1 MAKYN
6 NVERRFSQR
15 IGANVPTVSGNYA
28 NEYVDVL
35 PVGPVQAPGAMAE
48 IVALAEGSVN
58 APFVA
63 GVTVELWLARMPVD
77 ATPIADGDFT
87 LAGTNF
93 TTLTAAGAVRWAVPG
108 WHRARVRVKAGV
120 NPVGGVQF
128 VSVSAT

>member
-6 NVERRFSQR
+6 NVERRFSAR
-15 IGANVPTVSGNYA
+15 VGFVVPGTAGNYA
-28 NEYVDVL
+28 TEVIDVV
-35 PVGPVQAPGAMAE
+35 PVGPVQAPGTVAE
-48 IVALAEGSVN
+48 IVALAEGSPN
-58 APFVA
+58 APFVT

-77 ATPIADGDFT
+77 GTPIAWGDFT

-108 WHRARVRVKAGV
+108 WHRAQVRVKAGV
-120 NPVGGVQF
+120 NPVGGTQF